1 MTKIDWYLF
10 KKFMA
15 TFFFTVLIFTM
26 ITVIVDFSEKVER
39 FVESE
44 ISRQEIIFGYFPN
57 FVIFI
62 HGMLFPLFTL
72 ISVVFFTSRL
82 ANNSEIISIFNSGV
96 SFRRLLRPYLLGA
109 ILIAGLHAVG
119 SHYFIPKG
127 TKIRMNLENTYFYT
141 DRDVG
146 KQRNIHLFVDTNTI
160 AYINFWRRSDSVMR
174 DIRLETYTDHQLTAI
189 LKAASAAWQGPP
201 NKWRL
206 TNYEMRTFNGLEESI
221 VLGMGEHLDTT
232 FNLAPADFVDYKD
245 QQAMMTTPELS
256 AYIAKQKAR
265 GAGNTAKYEAEY
277 HRRLAE
283 PATVLILCL
292 IGVAVAARKIRGGL
306 GIHLAIGI
314 LLGALFLILSR
325 FSAVFAAGNAL
336 PIVLSVWLPNMFFGT
351 IAAVLVWRAQE

>member
-44 ISRQEIIFGYFPN
+44 ISQQEIIFGYFPN

-82 ANNSEIISIFNSGV
+82 ANNSEVLSIFNAGV

-109 ILIAGLHAVG
+109 VIIAGLHAVG

-141 DRDVG
+141 DRDIG

-174 DIRLETYTDHQLTAI
+174 DIRLETYTKHELTAI
-189 LKAASAAWQGPP
+189 LKAATAAWQGPP
-201 NKWRL
+201 DKWRL
-206 TNYEMRTFNGLEESI
+206 TNYEIRTFDGLNESI
-221 VLGMGEHLDTT
+221 VLGQGEQLDTT

-245 QQAMMTTPELS
+245 QQAMMTTSELS
-256 AYIAKQKAR
+256 TYIAKQKAR

-292 IGVAVAARKIRGGL
+292 IGVAVAGRKVRGGL

-336 PIVLSVWLPNMFFGT
+336 PIILSVWLPNMLFGG

>member
-1 MTKIDWYLF
+1 
-10 KKFMA
+10 MA

-39 FVESE
+39 FVESD
-44 ISRQEIIFGYFPN
+44 ISRSEIIFGYFPN

-82 ANNSEIISIFNSGV
+82 ANNSEILSIFNAGV

-109 ILIAGLHAVG
+109 FIIAVLHAFG

-127 TKIRMNLENTYFYT
+127 TKIRLNLENTYFYT
-141 DRDVG
+141 DRDQG
-146 KQRNIHLFVDTNTI
+146 KQRNIHLFVDTNTV
-160 AYINFWRRSDSVMR
+160 AYINFWRKSDSVMR
-174 DIRLETYTDHQLTAI
+174 DIRLETYADYELKAL
-189 LKAASAAWQGPP
+189 LKAATAAWQGPP

-206 TNYEMRTFNGLEESI
+206 TNYEMRTFDGLNETI
-221 VLGMGEHLDTT
+221 VIGQGEHLDTS
-232 FNLAPADFVDYKD
+232 FNLAPVDLIDYRD
-245 QQAMMTTPELS
+245 QQSMMTTPELA

-277 HRRLAE
+277 HRRMAE
-283 PATVLILCL
+283 PVTVFILCL
-292 IGVAVAARKIRGGL
+292 IGVAVAARKVRGGL
-306 GIHLAIGI
+306 GIHLAIGVVI
-314 LLGALFLILSR
+314 GALFLILSR

-336 PIVLSVWLPNMFFGT
+336 PIVLSVWLPNMFFGA
-351 IAAVLVWRAQE
+351 IAAVLVWRAQQ